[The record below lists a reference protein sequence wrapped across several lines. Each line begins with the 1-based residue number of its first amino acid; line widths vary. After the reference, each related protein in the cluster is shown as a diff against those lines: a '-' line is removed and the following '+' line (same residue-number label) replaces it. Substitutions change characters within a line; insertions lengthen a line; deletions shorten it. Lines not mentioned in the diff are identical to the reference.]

1 MAGSRIPLIVS
12 IALNIFLAGAIAG
25 GIAWFE
31 ARRSM
36 PRASLQALGN
46 QLPAPERDAFYKTL
60 REARH
65 QARQTILDGQQARR
79 DAAALLRQPTLDAQA
94 LLAALER
101 ARTADA
107 AMRAGLEQRIVEF
120 AAASSPAD
128 RAILAEGLSRYIHAP
143 PPPPKKSAQ

>member
-1 MAGSRIPLIVS
+1 MAGSRILLIAS

-31 ARRSM
+31 AHRSAA
-36 PRASLQALGN
+36 RAPLQALGQ
-46 QLPAPERDAFYKTL
+46 QLPAAERGAFYKTL

-65 QARQTILDGQQARR
+65 QVRQTILDGQQARR
-79 DAAALLRQPTLDAQA
+79 DAAALLRQPTLDAPA

-101 ARTADA
+101 ARLADA
-107 AMRAGLEQRIVEF
+107 AVRAGLEQRIVEF
-120 AAASSPAD
+120 AATSSPAD

-143 PPPPKKSAQ
+143 APKK